1 MTLPRPVKAVV
12 FDMDGTLTPNMHLH
26 GQAFA
31 IFIQKYNLPTPD
43 AVIEASLSGKRNSEI
58 FPVLFGRSLPS
69 HELDGYADEK
79 ESLYRELMEHVH
91 PVAGLYEFLAALDRH
106 QLTAAIATSAP
117 HGNVGPTL
125 QRLALPHYF
134 KAITLGSEVTHGKPA
149 PDIFI
154 EAARRLGT
162 AASQCIGIEDSFAG
176 LQAVRAAGMYTVA
189 IATTHTAA
197 ELAVAQP
204 DVIVHDYHELLRHFE
219 EYH

>member
-1 MTLPRPVKAVV
+1 MPRLADYHAVV

-26 GQAFA
+26 GQAFS

-58 FPVLFGRSLPS
+58 FPVLFGRDLP
-69 HELDGYADEK
+69 HAELSQYADEK
-79 ESLYRELMEHVH
+79 ESLYRELMAHVH
-91 PVAGLYEFLAALDRH
+91 PVDGLYNFLAALDRYRMPS
-106 QLTAAIATSAP
+106 AIATSAP
-117 HGNVGPTL
+117 HGNVAPTL
-125 QRLALPHYF
+125 HRLNLPNYF

-154 EAARRLGT
+154 EAARRIGVT
-162 AASQCIGIEDSFAG
+162 AAQCIGVEDSFAG

-197 ELAVAQP
+197 ELAHAQP
-204 DVIVHDYHELLRHFE
+204 DVIVHDYHELLHHFGE
-219 EYH
+219 

>member
-1 MTLPRPVKAVV
+1 MPQLAQYHAVV

-31 IFIQKYNLPTPD
+31 AFIQKHRLPTPD
-43 AVIEASLSGKRNSEI
+43 AVVEASLSGKRNSEI

-69 HELDGYADEK
+69 HELDG
-79 ESLYRELMEHVH
+79 
-91 PVAGLYEFLAALDRH
+91 
-106 QLTAAIATSAP
+106 
-117 HGNVGPTL
+117 
-125 QRLALPHYF
+125 PHYF

-149 PDIFI
+149 PDIFV

-219 EYH
+219 E